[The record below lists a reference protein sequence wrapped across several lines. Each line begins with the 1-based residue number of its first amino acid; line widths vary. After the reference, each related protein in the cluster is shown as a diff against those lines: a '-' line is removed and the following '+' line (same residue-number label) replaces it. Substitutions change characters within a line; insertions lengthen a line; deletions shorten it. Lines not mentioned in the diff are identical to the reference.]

1 MKFSPLALVLFA
13 STTLV
18 SVTSA
23 ADTGGVRGSIDQT
36 QSRRSLGVY
45 MGFTDFAEN
54 ANSPASLQAQKDW
67 FRHQYIEE
75 DWEDLPLK
83 VQNAAKL
90 LGFTER
96 SWNAED
102 DSEKLNTHIYDSDE
116 SNGDFHGDKPSDDS
130 EKLNT
135 HIYDSDESDGNSK
148 PATKYCRYWFFC
160 RAAFVQPTQ
169 PQQLPPTRIPVPAK
183 PVN

>member
-1 MKFSPLALVLFA
+1 MKFSPLALALFA
-13 STTLV
+13 STSLV

-36 QSRRSLGVY
+36 QSRRSLMA

-54 ANSPASLQAQKDW
+54 AQYPASSSYIEDNENSPGSLQAQENWKDQ
-67 FRHQYIEE
+67 R
-75 DWEDLPLK
+75 L
-83 VQNAAKL
+83 
-90 LGFTER
+90 
-96 SWNAED
+96 D
-102 DSEKLNTHIYDSDE
+102 DSEDLKSGSNDSDE

-130 EKLNT
+130 EKLKSGIN
-135 HIYDSDESDGNSK
+135 DSDESDGNSK